1 MQAFELS
8 ADNKPDHRTV
18 SHLASI
24 HFKWTFAQSSDSEF
38 THDFFFRDGALTCIW
53 GWHIF
58 IHRQQFPKVFLS
70 PCSDF
75 QLRVQRSQT
84 WFWTLSP
91 VHRDFSRFSLLM
103 IFHVDDVMLKVFTI
117 LQCGTLFWNCSII
130 WWWIFFTDL
139 CPSLL
144 LRNSGEKQFL
154 HPILLQTCCQLQII
168 FQNAGYIF
176 VHVKSPVVFK
186 WKKKILMHTS
196 EQWFLRL
203 IALNWFVFCSPEIL
217 YFERVCKVFESQ
229 CCSQT
234 MFSLQTSAGGNVLNR
249 VRKHVKMT
257 EKLS

>member
-103 IFHVDDVMLKVFTI
+103 IFHVDDEMLKVFTI

-130 WWWIFFTDL
+130 WWWIFFYRPLPIFAFEKLWRKTIFTPNPITDL
-139 CPSLL
+139 LPIANHFSKCRLHIRPC
-144 LRNSGEKQFL
+144 EKSSCVQMKKKKNIDAYL
-154 HPILLQTCCQLQII
+154 W
-168 FQNAGYIF
+168 A
-176 VHVKSPVVFK
+176 VVFK
-186 WKKKILMHTS
+186 THRT
-196 EQWFLRL
+196 
-203 IALNWFVFCSPEIL
+203 
-217 YFERVCKVFESQ
+217 
-229 CCSQT
+229 
-234 MFSLQTSAGGNVLNR
+234 
-249 VRKHVKMT
+249 
-257 EKLS
+257 